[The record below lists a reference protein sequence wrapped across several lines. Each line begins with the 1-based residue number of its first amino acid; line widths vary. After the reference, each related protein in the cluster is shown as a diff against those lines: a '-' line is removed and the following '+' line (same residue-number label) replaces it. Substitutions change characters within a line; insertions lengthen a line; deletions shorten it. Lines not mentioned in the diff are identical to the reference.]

1 MAWSS
6 PDSWATRMFSG
17 DPWVILIAFLTTLA
31 LPALL
36 HLYFY
41 TTSARVAHTPT
52 IVLLGPAN
60 SGKTALLT
68 LLQQR
73 SGKRER
79 PEASPTR
86 ASQVPT
92 TTRLLLPSSVPLGSN
107 KYRSKNDASLKDHEK
122 NRVAYNIID
131 TPGHGKLREE
141 QALAQLQDPA
151 VRGLIFVVDAGALDR
166 NNPETLT
173 EPASYLHDALLALQL
188 RKTGKG
194 GSSVKT
200 DVRVLIAANKQD
212 LFTATPP
219 EKVKEIL
226 QTELERV
233 KESRRRGISTVGK
246 EVDDDDDNVL
256 GGAGEDKFSFEAM
269 REEYGIVI
277 DVIGGSVRTAEPGVG
292 KWEEWI
298 GGLL

>member
-1 MAWSS
+1 MQ
-6 PDSWATRMFSG
+6 
-17 DPWVILIAFLTTLA
+17 
-31 LPALL
+31 
-36 HLYFY
+36 
-41 TTSARVAHTPT
+41 
-52 IVLLGPAN
+52 
-60 SGKTALLT
+60 
-68 LLQQR
+68 LQQR

-92 TTRLLLPSSVPLGSN
+92 TTRLLLPSSIPLGSN
-107 KYRSKNDASLKDHEK
+107 KYRSKNDASLKDAEK
-122 NRVAYNIID
+122 NHVSYNIVD

-141 QALAQLQDPA
+141 QALAQLQDPT

-173 EPASYLHDALLALQL
+173 EPASYLHDALLTLQL
-188 RKTGKG
+188 RKTGKV
-194 GSSVKT
+194 GSNVKA
-200 DVRVLIAANKQD
+200 DVAVLIAANKQD

-219 EKVKEIL
+219 ERVREIL

-246 EVDDDDDNVL
+246 EVDDDDDHVL
-256 GGAGEDKFSFEAM
+256 GGAGEDKFSFETM
-269 REEYGIVI
+269 REEYGIDI
-277 DVIGGSVRTAEPGVG
+277 DVIGGSVRTAEPGVQN
-292 KWEEWI
+292 WEEWI